1 MAFPA
6 TAPSQSKA
14 RLSILKRAL
23 TCSRFSRSRPH
34 RRKVGYLVSSG
45 ILGLS
50 AVCPAAAPS
59 QNVRQRCLSLLHRRC
74 PRPARPRLHRA
85 TSSWV
90 RSSISLHSSSALSSA
105 WPAAALSQEFERGP
119 RVTVWEG
126 QSAARP
132 AAAPSQAGEPGPA
145 TGRGLL
151 PAACPGA
158 APSQVRA
165 LPTLKNKRTFVRIT
179 QAPFQQLEGG
189 LKADDHDRSAARRA
203 PNRPARYAVWR
214 SPANRA

>member
-1 MAFPA
+1 MMM
-6 TAPSQSKA
+6 PSLP
-14 RLSILKRAL
+14 LSLASLVAASSQDVSRDAHHVPLGAVRGLL
-23 TCSRFSRSRPH
+23 TPRPH
-34 RRKVGYLVSSG
+34 RRMV
-45 ILGLS
+45 
-50 AVCPAAAPS
+50 AVL
-59 QNVRQRCLSLLHRRC
+59 QNLAQ
-74 PRPARPRLHRA
+74 ARL
-85 TSSWV
+85 
-90 RSSISLHSSSALSSA
+90 
-105 WPAAALSQEFERGP
+105 
-119 RVTVWEG
+119 
-126 QSAARP
+126 SAARP
-132 AAAPSQAGEPGPA
+132 TSAPSQVGEPGPA

-179 QAPFQQLEGG
+179 QVPFQQLEGG